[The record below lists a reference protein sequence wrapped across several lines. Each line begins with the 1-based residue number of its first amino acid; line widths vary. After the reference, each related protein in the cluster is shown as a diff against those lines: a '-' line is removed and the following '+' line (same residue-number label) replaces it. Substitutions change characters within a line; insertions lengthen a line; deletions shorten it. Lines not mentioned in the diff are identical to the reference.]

1 MTAPL
6 ATHGASTASPEAA
19 GPILYFDGTCA
30 FCARSVRFLLE
41 RDHRRRTLRFA
52 PRAGAAG
59 RALEA
64 RHPGLAEVSS
74 LLWVEPDGARERVIT
89 YSTAALHAARTGDA
103 PLEVSRYGDV
113 LAPPLLFRRAL
124 WPELLAWQGEGC
136 GKAVVRAHLDEASL
150 HDWRPEALA
159 DVDTPEDYAALTR

>member
-89 YSTAALHAARTGDA
+89 HSTAALYAARYLGGVWGALGTLGLLVPRPIRDA
-103 PLEVSRYGDV
+103 VYGVIARNRHRFAGRGEVCV
-113 LAPPLLFRRAL
+113 VFR
-124 WPELLAWQGEGC
+124 P
-136 GKAVVRAHLDEASL
+136 DEAA
-150 HDWRPEALA
+150 RVVE
-159 DVDTPEDYAALTR
+159 

>member
-89 YSTAALHAARTGDA
+89 YSTAALHAARYLGGVWGALGTLGLLVPRPIRDA
-103 PLEVSRYGDV
+103 VYGVIARNRHRFAGRGEVCV
-113 LAPPLLFRRAL
+113 VFR
-124 WPELLAWQGEGC
+124 P
-136 GKAVVRAHLDEASL
+136 DEAA
-150 HDWRPEALA
+150 RVVE
-159 DVDTPEDYAALTR
+159 

>member
-6 ATHGASTASPEAA
+6 ATHDRSIASTAAV
-19 GPILYFDGTCA
+19 GPILYFDGNCA
-30 FCARSVRFLLE
+30 FCARSVRFLLA

-74 LLWVEPDGARERVIT
+74 LLWVEQTGAQERVIT
-89 YSTAALHAARTGDA
+89 YSTAALMAARYLGGVWGALGTLGLLVPRSIRDA
-103 PLEVSRYGDV
+103 VYGV
-113 LAPPLLFRRAL
+113 IARNRHRFAGRGAVCIVFR
-124 WPELLAWQGEGC
+124 P
-136 GKAVVRAHLDEASL
+136 DEAVRVL
-150 HDWRPEALA
+150 E
-159 DVDTPEDYAALTR
+159 